1 MKRDTFFKNEF
12 DRIFTVKL
20 LWNIGQPFVCGT
32 LKNIVEYALK
42 PNNGIE
48 SFYEITNNS
57 MKRVS
62 KKDLKTLLE
71 NAGLTELSK
80 KLFLKY

>member
-32 LKNIVEYALK
+32 LKSIVEYALK